1 MLQALIWDVDGTL
14 VESERDGHL
23 VAFNRAFEALAL
35 PWRWSEAHY
44 GALLRITGGR
54 ERLLADLA
62 QRDDAPALASEREAL
77 ARELH
82 RRKNAIYAELVR
94 DGAVPLRA
102 GVRELL
108 EEAMVAGVKLAI
120 ATTTSRINVEALL
133 KRHFDT
139 PDAARGAGR
148 IRFDAVVCGEDV
160 ATKKPDPE
168 VYRRALA
175 ALRLGPLDTLAL
187 EDSPGGV
194 AAARGAEVPVL
205 VTRSAY
211 FAHDTV
217 EGAVAIGPGLDDRQ
231 GWTPPVRPPGEGR
244 VTLADL
250 RHWHACMEHVSQF
263 G

>member
-1 MLQALIWDVDGTL
+1 
-14 VESERDGHL
+14 
-23 VAFNRAFEALAL
+23 
-35 PWRWSEAHY
+35 
-44 GALLRITGGR
+44 
-54 ERLLADLA
+54 
-62 QRDDAPALASEREAL
+62 
-77 ARELH
+77 
-82 RRKNAIYAELVR
+82 
-94 DGAVPLRA
+94 
-102 GVRELL
+102 
-108 EEAMVAGVKLAI
+108 
-120 ATTTSRINVEALL
+120 
-133 KRHFDT
+133 
-139 PDAARGAGR
+139 
-148 IRFDAVVCGEDV
+148 AVVCGEDV
-160 ATKKPDPE
+160 ATKKADPE

-231 GWTPPVRPPGEGR
+231 GWTPPARPPGEGR